1 VLLCFV
7 RLFANAQAPAKQV
20 TLSGTVSD
28 PSGAIIPNA
37 NIHVENAKLHR
48 DAVSDAAGHFSLSLP
63 AGTYSIT
70 ILAPSFA
77 AFIATRTLRSS
88 TSLDAKLAI
97 ATAADAVIVNSE
109 AASTAAAD
117 NKSALTFKNSDLQ
130 TFSSDDGTFQQQIE
144 ALAGAGGDSQSGPS
158 IYVNGF
164 SNGRFPPKNSIREI
178 RINQNPYSA
187 QYDEL
192 GYGRIEILTKPG
204 SDTLHGFFAVE
215 GNDNALNTANPYATT
230 PPPYHSLDFEGNL
243 SGPINKQTSFFLN
256 GSYNDQQNNAV
267 VDATTLDTS
276 NNPASFQQA
285 VSNPTTTN
293 NYAARIDRQIG
304 ANNTFIARYEFN
316 RVQQTNGGVGLLV
329 LPSQG
334 LNSTTTAQTL
344 QLSNTQLIGTK
355 MVSESHFQYQR
366 TRTEQNSVSSA
377 PTLSVEGAFNG
388 GGNSTQTS
396 SDNQDRYEFQE
407 FFTREQKAHFLRF
420 GARYRLLRD
429 ANLSTPSYNGGFTF
443 PNITAYQITEQ
454 GLAANETDAQIR
466 ATCVTTPTGQVCG
479 GATQFN
485 LTAGQPSAVVLT
497 GDLGLFAEDEWKLS
511 KTFTLDYGMR
521 FETQSGIPDHFDP
534 APRAGFAWAIGQ
546 DKKKQPI
553 VTIRGG
559 TGLFYDRFAS
569 SNILTSI
576 RENGVLQPSYVVTNP
591 TFFPNVPLASTL
603 TAAPP
608 TTYQISPDLRS
619 EYEVLA
625 GVEAERNLGG
635 KGSISVTY
643 LHYHGVHEWNSAN
656 INAPL
661 PGTFVYN
668 PNGNSTGIFPY
679 GTSQPIYQFQSHGTT
694 NVERLRIRMNLN
706 PTKNIFLFLFYGVR
720 GLSTDSSEGSTATLF
735 PSNSYDI
742 TLDYGRNAHPAQ
754 RLFLGNFYQ
763 IPKGFTVGAFFSA
776 ASPAPFN
783 ITTGTDLN
791 GDSQYNDRPTYATA
805 ASPAA
810 YVVKTRFG
818 TFDTLP
824 QPGEKIIPIDLGN
837 GPGFADLDL
846 TLRKAF
852 KFGPRVA
859 PPAPEPGS
867 PAPTGPA
874 EKPDPRYML
883 AFSIDAENV
892 LNHVNPGAPVGVLSS
907 PQFGQSI
914 SLNSPYSGNS
924 SATRTVQLHVG
935 FEF

>member
-1 VLLCFV
+1 LLLCFV
-7 RLFANAQAPAKQV
+7 RLFAQTPAKPI

-37 NIHVENAKLHR
+37 TIHVENAKLHR
-48 DAVSDAAGHFSLSLP
+48 DALSDSAGHFSISLP
-63 AGTYSIT
+63 AGTYAIT

-77 AFIATRTLRSS
+77 AFIATRTLRSA
-88 TSLDAKLAI
+88 TSLDVKLNI

-117 NKSALTFKNSDLQ
+117 NKSALTFKSSDLQ
-130 TFSSDDGTFQQQIE
+130 TFSSDDSTFQQQIQ
-144 ALAGAGGDSQSGPS
+144 ALAGAGGDSQAGPQV
-158 IYVNGF
+158 YVNGF

-187 QYDEL
+187 QYDSL

-204 SDTLHGFFAVE
+204 SDTLHGFFALE
-215 GNDNALNTANPYATT
+215 GNDNALNTANPYAAT
-230 PPPYHSLDFEGNL
+230 PPPYHSINFEGNL
-243 SGPINKQTSFFLN
+243 SGPIHKQTSFFLS
-256 GSYNDQQNNAV
+256 GGYNDQQNNAV
-267 VDATTLDTS
+267 VDATTLDA
-276 NNPASFQQA
+276 NFNPVAFQQA
-285 VSNPTTTN
+285 ISNPTTTGT
-293 NYAARIDRQIG
+293 YSARIDRQIG

-316 RVQQTNGGVGLLV
+316 QAQQINGSVGQLV
-329 LPSQG
+329 LPESA

-344 QLSNTQLIGTK
+344 QLSNTQLIGSK

-429 ANLSTPSYNGGFTF
+429 ANLSTASYNGGFTF

-466 ATCVTTPTGQVCG
+466 STCVTTPTGQVCG

-521 FETQSGIPDHFDP
+521 FETQSAIPDHFDP
-534 APRAGFAWAIGQ
+534 APRAGFAWALGQ
-546 DKKKQPI
+546 DKKKQPL
-553 VTIRGG
+553 VTLRGG
-559 TGLFYDRFAS
+559 FGLFYDRFAS
-569 SNILTSI
+569 SNILTTI
-576 RENGVLQPSYVVTNP
+576 RENGVLQPSYVVNNP
-591 TFFPNVPLASTL
+591 NFFPNVPLPSTL

-608 TTYQISPDLRS
+608 TTYQMSPNLRS
-619 EYEVLA
+619 EYEVLT

-643 LHYHGVHEWNSAN
+643 LRYHGVHEWNSAN

-668 PNGNSTGIFPY
+668 PNGASTGVYPY
-679 GTSQPIYQFQSHGTT
+679 RTSQPVYQFQSHGTT
-694 NVERLRIRMNLN
+694 NVERLRVRMNLN

-720 GLSTDSSEGSTATLF
+720 GLSTDSTEGSTATNF
-735 PSNSYDI
+735 ASNSYDI
-742 TLDYGRNAHPAQ
+742 TQDYGRNAHPAQ
-754 RLFLGNFYQ
+754 RLFFGNFYQ
-763 IPKGFTVGAFFSA
+763 IPKGFTVAAFFSA

-805 ASPAA
+805 ASPANA
-810 YVVKTRFG
+810 VVKTRFG

-852 KFGPRVA
+852 KFGPRIA
-859 PPAPEPGS
+859 PPAPEPGA

-907 PQFGQSI
+907 PEFGQSI
-914 SLNSPYSGNS
+914 SLNSPYGGNS

>member
-1 VLLCFV
+1 LLLCFV
-7 RLFANAQAPAKQV
+7 RLFAQTPTKPV

-117 NKSALTFKNSDLQ
+117 NKSALTFKSSDLQ

-429 ANLSTPSYNGGFTF
+429 ANLSTANYNGGFTF
-443 PNITAYQITEQ
+443 ASIGAYQLTLQ
-454 GLAANETDAQIR
+454 NQQVCAANPASASCLTPAQLT
-466 ATCVTTPTGQVCG
+466 AAG
-479 GATQFN
+479 GGPTQFN

-511 KTFTLDYGMR
+511 KTFTLDFGMR

-625 GVEAERNLGG
+625 GIEAERNLGG

-668 PNGNSTGIFPY
+668 PNGASTGVYPY

-694 NVERLRIRMNLN
+694 NVERLRVRMNLN

-742 TLDYGRNAHPAQ
+742 TQDYGRNAHPAQ
-754 RLFLGNFYQ
+754 RLFLGNFYD

-892 LNHVNPGAPVGVLSS
+892 LNHVNPGAPVGVLTS
-907 PQFGQSI
+907 PEFGQSI
-914 SLNSPYSGNS
+914 SLNSPYGGNS
-924 SATRTVQLHVG
+924 SATRTVQLHMG

>member
-1 VLLCFV
+1 
-7 RLFANAQAPAKQV
+7 
-20 TLSGTVSD
+20 
-28 PSGAIIPNA
+28 
-37 NIHVENAKLHR
+37 VENAKLHR
-48 DAVSDAAGHFSLSLP
+48 DTLTDAAGHFSVSLP

-77 AFIATRTLRSS
+77 AFLSTRTLRSA
-88 TSLDAKLAI
+88 TNLDVKLAI
-97 ATAADAVIVNSE
+97 ATAADAVIVNSD
-109 AASTAAAD
+109 AGSTASAD
-117 NKSALTFKNSDLQ
+117 NKSALTFKSSDLQ
-130 TFSSDDGTFQQQIE
+130 TFSSDDATFQQQIE
-144 ALAGAGGDSQSGPS
+144 ALAGSGGDNQSGPQ

-187 QYDEL
+187 QYDAL

-204 SDTLHGFFAVE
+204 SDKLHGFFAVE
-215 GNDNALNTANPYATT
+215 GNDNVLNTANPYAVT
-230 PPPYHSLDFEGNL
+230 PPPYHSLNFEGNL

-267 VDATTLDTS
+267 VDATTLDAN
-276 NNPASFQQA
+276 NNPAGFQQA

-304 ANNTFIARYEFN
+304 ANNTFIGRYEFN
-316 RVQQTNGGVGLLV
+316 RVQQTNGNVGLLV

-334 LNSTTTAQTL
+334 LNSTTTLQTL
-344 QLSNTQLIGTK
+344 QLSNSQIIG
-355 MVSESHFQYQR
+355 SEMASETHFQYQR
-366 TRTEQNSVSSA
+366 TRTEQNSASSA
-377 PTLSVEGAFNG
+377 PTLNVEGAFNG
-388 GGNSTQTS
+388 GGNSAQTS

-407 FFTREQKAHFLRF
+407 LFTREQKAHFLRF

-429 ANLSTPSYNGGFTF
+429 ANLSTANYNGGYTF

-454 GLAANETDAQIR
+454 GLAANQTDAQIR
-466 ATCVTTPTGQVCG
+466 ATCVTTSTGQVCG

-511 KTFTLDYGMR
+511 KTFTLDLGFR
-521 FETQSGIPDHFDP
+521 FETQSAIPDHFDP

-553 VTIRGG
+553 VTLRGG
-559 TGLFYDRFAS
+559 LGLFYDRFAS

-591 TFFPNVPLASTL
+591 AFFPNVPAASTL

-619 EYEVLA
+619 EYVVLG

-661 PGTFVYN
+661 PGTYVYN
-668 PNGNSTGIFPY
+668 PTGASTGVYPH

-694 NVERLRIRMNLN
+694 NVDRAYLRMHFN
-706 PTKNIFLFLFYGVR
+706 PTKRIFLFAFYGVR
-720 GLSTDSSEGSTATLF
+720 GLSTDSSEGSTATTF

-742 TLDYGRNAHPAQ
+742 TQDYGRNNHPAQ

-763 IPKGFTVGAFFSA
+763 IPKGFSVGAFFST

-791 GDSQYNDRPTYATA
+791 GDSQYNDRPSFATA
-805 ASPAA
+805 ASPASS
-810 YVVKTRFG
+810 VVHTRFG
-818 TFDTLP
+818 TFDTTP
-824 QPGEKIIPIDLGN
+824 QPGEKIIPVNLGN
-837 GPGFADLDL
+837 GPAWADLDL

-852 KFGPRVA
+852 KFGPRTA
-859 PPAPEPGS
+859 PPAPLPGV
-867 PAPTGPA
+867 PGPTGPT
-874 EKPDPRYML
+874 EKPDPRYTL
-883 AFSIDAENV
+883 AFSIDAENI
-892 LNHVNPGAPVGVLSS
+892 LNHVNPGPPVGVLTS
-907 PQFGQSI
+907 PEFGQSI
-914 SLNSPYSGNS
+914 SLDSPYGGNS
-924 SATRTVQLHVG
+924 SATRTVQLHMG